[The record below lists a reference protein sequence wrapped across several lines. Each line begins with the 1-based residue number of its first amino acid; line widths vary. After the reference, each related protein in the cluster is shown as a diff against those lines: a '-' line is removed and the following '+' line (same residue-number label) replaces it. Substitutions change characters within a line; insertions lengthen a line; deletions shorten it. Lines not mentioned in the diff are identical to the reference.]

1 MKLSSKGSPRMLKR
15 IVPALACLTM
25 FGAGCAQQKAPQQVD
40 KETLAADSLHMARLY
55 SQWDQAL
62 SAQSKDSGKARGS
75 REMPLDLSD
84 EAQFRFVKNRLQ
96 ASGSTPENSPQLFRR
111 LEKLRKDKKAGVPGV
126 QTRKDM
132 VTSTTSTTELR
143 ESPWCGHL
151 LPLSDVDSAD
161 TTTAK
166 FQASGL
172 VTCFNGSDYGYVD
185 VTAFATDPAHK
196 SFRVLGT
203 ESYEEYAGKVLETPT
218 LDVGVKVQPDELL
231 FVDSV
236 SMAFNE
242 VTGES
247 HVSYTVAESSINSLG
262 VHPTPQPTNTML
274 FEHPRELIGK
284 HQVDNPIRTCLERGS
299 VTGYLDCDYTS
310 GSKDPVT
317 GAFRPFVAPY
327 TGIGAVDSE
336 ATRVPTGTW
345 VGKRGDYWEPASGT
359 YDSSRLYL
367 AMRGKH
373 RLSLETWCRVDSQ
386 DSDVALILLETGGKC
401 AGGSASGSIVS
412 HSSLPYKPYSRDY
425 YDNSVMVFPFDGLV
439 DFGKDCL
446 GFLQNTRLLV
456 RSTVKSTCM
465 VLGATSGTVS
475 KINTRTQSIQTLD
488 WRNACLAKGTQ
499 VTKADGPAV
508 AVEQV
513 KVGDKLLANGNG
525 LALTVT
531 TVSRGGESKPVVKL
545 RDEKGAE
552 VTVTGTHPMVTA
564 KRGLVQA
571 GDLKVGDVLLTR
583 AGATKLVGV
592 ERVPYNDEVFN
603 FALGTPEELAKA
615 GTEARTLY
623 ANGFLVGDSQ
633 TQATLEKEKLR
644 DTRDVLTK
652 LNGAWHEDFRLHQA
666 RQKSAQR

>member
-1 MKLSSKGSPRMLKR
+1 MFKR
-15 IVPALACLTM
+15 FMPALTCLTLL
-25 FGAGCAQQKAPQQVD
+25 GAGCAQQKAPAEQVD
-40 KETLAADSLHMARLY
+40 KEVLAADSRHMAQLY
-55 SQWDQAL
+55 SQWEQAV
-62 SAQSKDSGKARGS
+62 SAQSKDSNKPRGS

-96 ASGSTPENSPQLFRR
+96 AAGSTPENSPQLFRR
-111 LEKLRKDKKAGVPGV
+111 LDKLHKDKKAGVPGA

-132 VTSTTSTTELR
+132 VTSTTAGTDPR
-143 ESPWCGHL
+143 ENPWCGHL
-151 LPLSDVDSAD
+151 LPLSDVDSTDASV
-161 TTTAK
+161 AK
-166 FQASGL
+166 FQTSGL

-185 VTAFATDPAHK
+185 VTAFATDAAHQR
-196 SFRVLGT
+196 FRVLGT
-203 ESYEEYAGKVLETPT
+203 QSYEEYAGKVLETPT
-218 LDVGVKVQPDELL
+218 LDLGVKVSPDELL

-242 VTGES
+242 ATGES
-247 HVSYTVAESSINSLG
+247 HVSYTVTESSLASLG
-262 VHPTPQPTNTML
+262 AQPTPVPTNTL
-274 FEHPRELIGK
+274 NFEHPREPVGK
-284 HQVDNPIRTCLERGS
+284 HQTDNPIRTCLERGS
-299 VTGYLDCDYTS
+299 VTGYLDCDYAS
-310 GSKDPVT
+310 GSKDPNT
-317 GAFRPFVAPY
+317 GDFLPFVKPY

-336 ATRVPTGTW
+336 ATRVPSGVW
-345 VGKRGDYWEPASGT
+345 VSKRGDYWAPASGT
-359 YDSSRLYL
+359 YDTSHLYL

-373 RLSLETWCRVDSQ
+373 RLTLETWCRVDSQ

-401 AGGSASGSIVS
+401 AGGSASGSVVA
-412 HSSLPYKPYSRDY
+412 HSALPYKPYARDY
-425 YDNSVMVFPFDGLV
+425 YDNTVVVFPFDGLV
-439 DFGKDCL
+439 DFGRDCM

-465 VLGATSGTVS
+465 VLGATNTWGTTQR
-475 KINTRTQSIQTLD
+475 INTRTQNVQTID

-499 VTKADGPAV
+499 VVKADGQAV

-552 VTVTGTHPMVTA
+552 VMVTGTHPMVTA
-564 KRGLVQA
+564 RRGVVQA
-571 GDLKVGDVLLTR
+571 GELAVGDVLLTR
-583 AGATKLVGV
+583 TGATKLVGV

-615 GTEARTLY
+615 PAEARTLY

-633 TQATLEKEKLR
+633 TQATLEKQKLR
-644 DTRDVLTK
+644 DSREVLTK
-652 LNGAWHEDFRLHQA
+652 LNGAWHEDFRRHQA